1 MSVCGYFN
9 KRSEEELRMPRRE
22 PGEPDEL
29 GIQYE
34 GDFLTGRI
42 SLAEALLRAD
52 LAARARPAPDSERFP
67 VRKSGGVPLNT
78 LTRAEWAKKIP
89 RERAARPRASAPRR
103 KK

>member
-1 MSVCGYFN
+1 
-9 KRSEEELRMPRRE
+9 MPRRD

-29 GIQYE
+29 GIRYE

-52 LAARARPAPDSERFP
+52 LAARVPPAPVRERLP
-67 VRKSGGVPLNT
+67 VRKGGGVPLNT
-78 LTRAEWAKKIP
+78 LTRPEWAKKIA
-89 RERAARPRASAPRR
+89 RERAAHPRASAPRR